1 MLFYLQ
7 ATYYSFVN
15 KRKEVS
21 ICKRTQTFS
30 LQFDTSIAFQ
40 EKQPSESI
48 ILHFQKAVCRESRY
62 RLAVLVSH
70 NAQYHI
76 IGGTHG
82 IRTNGGQVVDAL
94 IHIVIDDTLCRSH
107 ALAFHRQESGKQSR
121 ADT

>member
-1 MLFYLQ
+1 MLFDLQ
-7 ATYYSFVN
+7 TTYYSFAN

-21 ICKRTQTFS
+21 ICKSTQTFS

-48 ILHFQKAVCRESRY
+48 ILHFQKAVYRESRY

-82 IRTNGGQVVDAL
+82 IRTDGGQVVDTL
-94 IHIVIDDTLCRSH
+94 IHIVIDDTLGRSH
-107 ALAFHRQESGKQSR
+107 TLAFHRQERGKQSR